1 MDVISMFKRL
11 NIYYKEMFPLIPRIM
26 LGVIIF
32 GEIYF
37 IILLNYGITDFN
49 LGIQEIVGAYTVFSF
64 YMYLRIADDFKDYET
79 DLVLFSSR
87 PLPSGRVHKK
97 DLFIACAFFQIIA
110 IVLNLIFMNNTI
122 FFLILYGYGFLMSQW
137 FFQKHKIQPNLM
149 LAVVTHNPV
158 QMIINLYIASFT
170 CIKYN
175 LYPFSYVTFFILWT
189 LYFPSLIWEVSR
201 KIRAPKDENDYV
213 TYSKLFGYKKAT
225 KFVMILTLVDII
237 TNVILVWQLN
247 KLTVLAFA
255 VIVAWMTYKFVSF
268 IKDPTQYKIVSKVEQ
283 YTYVQESL
291 MLLTVAIYLI
301 GGKI

>member
-1 MDVISMFKRL
+1 M
-11 NIYYKEMFPLIPRIM
+11 
-26 LGVIIF
+26 
-32 GEIYF
+32 
-37 IILLNYGITDFN
+37 
-49 LGIQEIVGAYTVFSF
+49 
-64 YMYLRIADDFKDYET
+64 
-79 DLVLFSSR
+79 
-87 PLPSGRVHKK
+87 
-97 DLFIACAFFQIIA
+97 
-110 IVLNLIFMNNTI
+110 
-122 FFLILYGYGFLMSQW
+122 
-137 FFQKHKIQPNLM
+137 
-149 LAVVTHNPV
+149 
-158 QMIINLYIASFT
+158 
-170 CIKYN
+170 
-175 LYPFSYVTFFILWT
+175 
-189 LYFPSLIWEVSR
+189 SR

-255 VIVAWMTYKFVSF
+255 VIVGWMTYKFVSF

>member
-11 NIYYKEMFPLIPRIM
+11 NIYYKEMFPLIPRIL

-110 IVLNLIFMNNTI
+110 IVLNLIFMNNTV

-175 LYPFSYVTFFILWT
+175 LYPSSYVTFFILWT

-225 KFVMILTLVDII
+225 KFVMILTLVDIV

-247 KLTVLAFA
+247 KLTVIAFA
-255 VIVAWMTYKFVSF
+255 IIVGWMTYKFVSF